1 MADFSFPVAKLE
13 LLQQSRDGTVKCLF
27 RLSDGK
33 AVEGVLIP
41 AGERLTACVS
51 SQAGCSLGC
60 TFCATGHLGL
70 QRNLMMDEIFDQVAF
85 LNALAMQQAG
95 RRLTNIVFMGMG
107 EPLLNYKQVMQAI
120 EKITDP
126 HALAFSPRRITV
138 STAGISKMIYRLAD
152 DGVRF
157 NLAISLHAA
166 TDEKR
171 SQIMPINQSNHLS
184 SLLEALAY
192 FYQLTR
198 NEISI
203 EYILLNHFND
213 SLDDA
218 KALVKIYRKLPFK
231 VVNLIEYNPVPS
243 SPFSRADSPTT
254 DRFIAYLQQQRVNVR
269 LRRSRGADIDA
280 ACGQLANVVHADAA
294 LPTSHAD
301 VH

>member
-1 MADFSFPVAKLE
+1 
-13 LLQQSRDGTVKCLF
+13 
-27 RLSDGK
+27 
-33 AVEGVLIP
+33 
-41 AGERLTACVS
+41 
-51 SQAGCSLGC
+51 
-60 TFCATGHLGL
+60 
-70 QRNLMMDEIFDQVAF
+70 
-85 LNALAMQQAG
+85 
-95 RRLTNIVFMGMG
+95 
-107 EPLLNYKQVMQAI
+107 
-120 EKITDP
+120 
-126 HALAFSPRRITV
+126 
-138 STAGISKMIYRLAD
+138 MIYRLAD